1 MADVS
6 IKDLGYSI
14 GDQFSIEMDCR
25 TLFWSIDAR
34 YDYLVRMG
42 ELEGERFIGNNMMK
56 QNMTSIE
63 CTIREFIDGPNGF
76 APSSDFE
83 KTVIINDLANFI
95 PRLWNKAEFV
105 DNLP

>member
-1 MADVS
+1 
-6 IKDLGYSI
+6 
-14 GDQFSIEMDCR
+14 
-25 TLFWSIDAR
+25 
-34 YDYLVRMG
+34 MG
-42 ELEGERFIGNNMMK
+42 PLNNMMK

-76 APSSDFE
+76 APSYDFE

-105 DNLP
+105 ENLP